1 MSKTNE
7 KNKINNLLEEAGLN
21 SFYKNNIKRLDR
33 GLLGGNKPSDI
44 LSRETFSEAEKAFLD
59 PQVSTCFLLNVF
71 SIMKKD
77 ISFESITEGKKR
89 DINKS
94 KEMANFLNFSIKKLK
109 NGGIRQ
115 LEFDL
120 LTAKFFG
127 FSLVE
132 KVYDVLDFSQS
143 SKYANF
149 YYYKS
154 LKCKRSGLWDFHY
167 DDKDNVIGFKSLL
180 QKDKVWTLSKFM
192 SLSYLPTFNNPNG
205 NGDFDRIWKFWDA
218 KREFIIFLVTLG
230 SRLSKGR
237 QIFLKGANNGAYDEN
252 EIKGILEDL
261 SNNLSVYVP
270 YGYEIDFA
278 NFDIGALQHFQS
290 ILRWLDSQI
299 AIAMIGSS
307 LSVNESQGAG
317 TNAQSQVHMQNTITF
332 EDYLEGLLC
341 DCLEEQYAYD
351 LLKLNFDNSL
361 YPEELYPS
369 VKMILPKNESDLEK
383 ISVYEKLKGL
393 GVLDTD
399 TEIDL
404 NMLREEFNL
413 PENPDLFIKL
423 EELQQERENQDNQN
437 DLSNNEVEQQDEST
451 SSFYGK

>member
-1 MSKTNE
+1 MSKNNE
-7 KNKINNLLEEAGLN
+7 KTKLNNVFEEAGLN
-21 SFYKNNIKRLDR
+21 SFYRTYCKRLDK
-33 GLLGGNKPSDI
+33 GLLAGNRTGEI
-44 LSRETFSEAEKAFLD
+44 LARETFSEAEKAFLD

-77 ISFESITEGKKR
+77 VIFEAISEGKKR

-115 LEFDL
+115 LQFDL

-127 FSLVE
+127 FSLIE
-132 KVYDVLDFSQS
+132 KVYDVLDSSQS
-143 SKYANF
+143 SKYFNY

-154 LKCKRSGLWDFHY
+154 MKAKRVGLWDFEY
-167 DDKDNVIGFKSLL
+167 DDKENVIGYKSLL
-180 QKDKVWTLSKFM
+180 AKDKIWTLSKFM

-205 NGDFDRIWKFWDA
+205 NGDFERVWKFWDA
-218 KREFIIFLVTLG
+218 KREFIIFILTLG

-237 QIFLKGANNGAYDEN
+237 QIFLKGTNNGAYDLS
-252 EIKGILEDL
+252 EIKDILESL

-278 NFDIGALQHFQS
+278 NFDVGAIQHFQS
-290 ILRWLDSQI
+290 VLRWLDSQI

-332 EDYLEGLLC
+332 EDYMEGLLC
-341 DCLEEQYAYD
+341 DCLEEQYAKD

-361 YPEELYPS
+361 YPEEIYPS
-369 VKMILPKNESDLEK
+369 VKLVLPKNSTELEK
-383 ISVYEKLKGL
+383 LTVYEKLKTI
-393 GVLDTD
+393 GVIDTD

-404 NMLREEFNL
+404 NFLREEFNL
-413 PENPDLFIKL
+413 PENPDLFVKL
-423 EELQQERENQDNQN
+423 EELQQEKQNQDNQD
-437 DLSNNEVEQQDEST
+437 DLNNNEVEQQDEST
-451 SSFYGK
+451 ANLYD